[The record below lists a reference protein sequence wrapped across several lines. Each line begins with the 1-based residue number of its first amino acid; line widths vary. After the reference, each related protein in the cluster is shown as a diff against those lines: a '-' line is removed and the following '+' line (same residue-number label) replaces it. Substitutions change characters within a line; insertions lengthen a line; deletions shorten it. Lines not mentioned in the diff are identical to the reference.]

1 MFHFRTYQRN
11 IIEEGTKRLSR
22 LRIILLAM
30 EVRTGKTLTS
40 LGIANNMDIS
50 SVLFVTKKKAIS
62 SIEADYKL
70 LGPSYSIKVIN
81 YESVHK
87 LTTNDYDLVIVD
99 ESHCLGAFPKAS
111 VRTKRIK
118 EIIAKKYCILLSG
131 TPTPESW
138 SQIFH
143 QFWISEYSPFPQK
156 SFYAWAKSY
165 VDVTKRKINGYD
177 VNDYTKAKEN
187 LIRQK
192 VSKHIISFSQKEAG
206 FTSKV
211 NEHILEVEMKPT
223 TYALVRKVEKD
234 KVYQSAKGSVILADT
249 PVKLMQKVHQ
259 LYSGTIKLED
269 GTSAII
275 DDSKAVYIKQK
286 FKGKKIG
293 IFYKFKEELKLLQ
306 SVFEDKLTICL
317 DEFHSTSK
325 NIALQI
331 VSGREGISLSKAD
344 FLVYFNIDFSA
355 TSYWQ
360 SRDRLTTKD
369 RQQND
374 VYWIF
379 SKGGLEQKIY
389 EKVLEKK
396 SFTTKHYERV
406 SNNYE

>member
-1 MFHFRTYQRN
+1 MQFRPYQQT
-11 IIEEGTKRLSR
+11 IIEDGTKRLSR
-22 LRIILLAM
+22 LRIIMLAM

-40 LGIANNMDIS
+40 LGIADKMDIT
-50 SVLFVTKKKAIS
+50 SVLFITKKKAIS

-70 LGPSYSIKVIN
+70 LKPNYSLKVTN

-87 LTTNDYDLVIVD
+87 VSASDYDLIIVD
-99 ESHCLGAFPKAS
+99 ESHSMGAFPKAS

-118 EIIAKKYCILLSG
+118 EIVGKKYCILLTG

-143 QFWISEYSPFPQK
+143 QFWISDFTPFIEK
-156 SFYAWAKSY
+156 SFYKWAKVY

-177 VNDYTKAKEN
+177 VNDYTAANQN

-192 VSKHIISFSQKEAG
+192 VSKHIISFSQSEAG

-211 NEHILEVEMKPT
+211 NEHILHVEMKPT
-223 TYALVRKVEKD
+223 TYKLVKTIEKD
-234 KVYQSAKGSVILADT
+234 RVYEGKNGGVILADT
-249 PVKLMQKVHQ
+249 PVKLLQKVHQ

-269 GTSAII
+269 GSSATI
-275 DDSKAVYIKQK
+275 DNSKGVFIKKK
-286 FKGKKIG
+286 FQGKKIG

-306 SVFEDKLTICL
+306 SVFGEQVTTEL
-317 DEFHSTSK
+317 DEFNTTNK

-344 FLVYFNIDFSA
+344 YLVYFNIDFSA

-360 SRDRLTTKD
+360 SRDRLTTKE
-369 RQQND
+369 RQTND

-379 SKGGLEQKIY
+379 SKGGLEDKIY
-389 EKVLEKK
+389 RQVQDKK

-406 SNNYE
+406 SKNN